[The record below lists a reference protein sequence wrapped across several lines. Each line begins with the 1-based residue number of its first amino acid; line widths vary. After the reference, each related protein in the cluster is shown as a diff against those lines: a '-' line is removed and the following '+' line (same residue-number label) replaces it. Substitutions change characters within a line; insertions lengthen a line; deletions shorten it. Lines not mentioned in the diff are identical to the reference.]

1 MLSSLYS
8 LTYILCLIA
17 LTKWFYFRE
26 NPERSALARKF
37 FYVTLAAFL
46 VSWLFG
52 EASFPYKMMVLG
64 RELLVLAVVPVVLSL
79 FRKKLRAFAV
89 MVVLSA
95 VVFRLFYFDALQST
109 FPHHAATMD
118 AAALDEGGELLAEIR
133 EGRSIADIQGTL
145 KEYNLTATPAFS
157 PKDKAATDL
166 DDYVLINVPPKFE
179 HHLPEVKK
187 ALEDTGV
194 VEWLEENEQITVA
207 PIKVQR
213 PTPRINKKYGINDPG
228 LEYQWGFEAMN
239 MDQLYDF
246 LKDKKPVKKTLLAI
260 LDTGV
265 DAAHEDLQANFV
277 STQAKYDYDK
287 MGHGTHCAG
296 IAAAVSNNNK
306 GIASFSQDNAFVQVT
321 SIKVLSDGGYGTQ
334 KMIIDGILEAA
345 DAGAGVI
352 SLSLGGPSSDS
363 KQRAYQKAVEYA
375 NRKGTIVLVAAGNS
389 KTNARQYAPANTPG
403 VIAVSAVDTLLDRA
417 NFSNYVQDLG
427 MAVAAPGVKI
437 YSTFPGNQYKTMN
450 GTSMATPYVSGLV
463 SLMKS
468 LKPSLTTEQAFA
480 ILNKTGLETK
490 GKRETGRLIQP
501 AAAVRALLK

>member
-1 MLSSLYS
+1 MFSSLYP
-8 LTYILCLIA
+8 LAYILCLIS

-26 NPERSALARKF
+26 NPQRSAMARKL
-37 FYVTLAAFL
+37 FYITLTAFL

-52 EASFPYKMMVLG
+52 EASFSYKMLVLG

-79 FRKKLRAFAV
+79 FRKKLWAF
-89 MVVLSA
+89 VLVLVLTTVA
-95 VVFRLFYFDALQST
+95 FRSFYYDALSNT
-109 FPHHAATMD
+109 FPQQAETSGD
-118 AAALDEGGELLAEIR
+118 IALDGQGELLAEIR
-133 EGRSIADIQGTL
+133 EGSGIADIQGVL
-145 KEYNLTATPAFS
+145 EEYGLAATPAFS

-179 HHLPEVKK
+179 HQLPKVKK
-187 ALEDTGV
+187 ALEATGV
-194 VEWLEENEQITVA
+194 VEWIEENEQITVA
-207 PIKVQR
+207 PIEAQR

-246 LKDKKPVKKTLLAI
+246 LKNKKPVKKALLAI

-265 DAAHEDLQANFV
+265 DAAHEDLQANFI

-287 MGHGTHCAG
+287 SGHGTHCAG

-306 GIASFSQDNAFVQVT
+306 GIASFSQNNEFVQVT
-321 SIKVLSDGGYGTQ
+321 SIKVLSDAGYGSQ

-345 DAGAGVI
+345 DNGANVI

-363 KQRAYQKAVEYA
+363 KQRAYKKAVDYA
-375 NRKGTIVLVAAGNS
+375 NRKGAIVLVAAGNS
-389 KTNARQYAPANTPG
+389 KTNARRYAPANTAG
-403 VIAVSAVDTLLDRA
+403 VIAVSAVDTLLGRA
-417 NFSNYVQDLG
+417 NFSNFVQDLG

-437 YSTFPGNQYKTMN
+437 YATFPGNQYKTLN

-463 SLMKS
+463 GLMKS
-468 LKPSLTTEQAFA
+468 FKPSLTTEQVFG

-490 GKRETGRLIQP
+490 DKKETGHLIQP
-501 AAAVRALLK
+501 AAAVRELLK